1 MMRTVPHDRLLE
13 MKSLPMAGLAFCLT
27 VATGAFADQEPDT
40 VDTMRAM
47 QYFLHK
53 LSLSV
58 NAENAEL
65 ADFYAHELEESIAD
79 AGQIGS
85 YHGHPIGELTGAMLE
100 PAFEAFE
107 AVLASD
113 GVTAVGDQMDQ
124 LVKACN
130 ACHQATSYDYIQIV
144 LRDENPYLQSFSPR
158 E

>member
-1 MMRTVPHDRLLE
+1 
-13 MKSLPMAGLAFCLT
+13 MKKLPIASLAFCLT
-27 VATGAFADQEPDT
+27 VAPGAFAEQEPDT

-79 AGQIGS
+79 ARQIGS
-85 YHGHPIGELTGAMLE
+85 YHGHLIGELTGAMLE

-107 AVLASD
+107 ASLATD
-113 GVTAVGDQMDQ
+113 GVAAVGEPMGQ
-124 LVKACN
+124 LVDACN
-130 ACHQATSYDYIQIV
+130 ACHQATGYDYIQIV
-144 LRDENPYLQSFSPR
+144 LRDENPYLQSFSPQ

>member
-1 MMRTVPHDRLLE
+1 
-13 MKSLPMAGLAFCLT
+13 MKTLAIAGLAFCLT
-27 VATGAFADQEPDT
+27 TTSGAFADQEPDT

-58 NAENAEL
+58 NAENAKL
-65 ADFYAHELEESIAD
+65 VDFYAHELEESIED
-79 AGQIGS
+79 ARQIGS

-107 AVLASD
+107 ASLASG
-113 GVTAVGDQMDQ
+113 GVTAVGVQMDQ
-124 LVKACN
+124 LMEACN
-130 ACHQATSYDYIQIV
+130 ACHRATGYDYIHIV